1 MLDRFSASLAEAGR
15 RAALGSGAV
24 LLMAAGVGFL
34 TAALWMG
41 LALAGG
47 AILASTVLGA
57 GYLGLGLIGLAL
69 AGRHPEGPA
78 GATRPG
84 GPHDGPAAAQPPAR
98 GHGRDASGGVSGRA
112 HRRNPGQR
120 HGPLS
125 PPRHAAW
132 SERRAGS
139 EAGQHPAARVDAL
152 ATIDDRSDQHR
163 RQHHPD
169 QPRCQHIE
177 CHPPAL
183 SRCGPVQRVGA
194 AMVPGERPGTR
205 NGDGAAGFR
214 EGGRL
219 VHPTGFEP
227 VTSAFGGQRSI
238 QLSYGCS
245 RLTRSYAIISRGET
259 PE

>member
-84 GPHDGPAAAQPPAR
+84 GPNDAPP
-98 GHGRDASGGVSGRA
+98 
-112 HRRNPGQR
+112 P
-120 HGPLS
+120 PS
-125 PPRHAAW
+125 PPREATAETLLAAFLGGLT
-132 SERRAGS
+132 A
-139 EAGQHPAARVDAL
+139 
-152 ATIDDRSDQHR
+152 
-163 RQHHPD
+163 
-169 QPRCQHIE
+169 
-177 CHPPAL
+177 
-183 SRCGPVQRVGA
+183 
-194 AMVPGERPGTR
+194 GTR
-205 NGDGAAGFR
+205 A
-214 EGGRL
+214 
-219 VHPTGFEP
+219 
-227 VTSAFGGQRSI
+227 
-238 QLSYGCS
+238 
-245 RLTRSYAIISRGET
+245 RGT
-259 PE
+259 DR